1 MTPGDYATVLL
12 LGLLGGAH
20 CAGMCAP
27 FALAVSAGNPGRAAH
42 FFARHL
48 AYQLGKGAA
57 YVLLGVLLHLATGW
71 VDIATPLGRAQNWLA
86 WLAGGVMIVVGL
98 GYASAWGGASAAR
111 WLAAGGLAGR
121 ACGALRILWQ
131 APSVWR
137 ATLVG
142 WLNGFLPCGLSFS
155 ALLFLVSRDS
165 LEGLVA
171 GAFVFSLGT
180 LPALA
185 LVGWLGGRVSA
196 LTRGRWLRAAG
207 LLLAL
212 FGVLT
217 VFRGEEA
224 VHQFFHSP
232 GGEHVH

>member
-1 MTPGDYATVLL
+1 MSPGDYGAVLL
-12 LGLLGGAH
+12 LGFLGGAH

-27 FALAVSAGNPGRAAH
+27 FALAVSVGTPGRAAH

-71 VDIATPLGRAQNWLA
+71 IDVATPVGRAQDWLA
-86 WLAGGVMIVVGL
+86 WLAGGAMILVGL
-98 GYASAWGGASAAR
+98 GYTLAWGGASASR

-121 ACGALRILWQ
+121 ACGALRVLWH
-131 APSVWR
+131 APTLWR
-137 ATLVG
+137 ATLIG

-171 GAFVFSLGT
+171 GAFLFSLAT

-185 LVGWLGGRVSA
+185 LVGWLGGRISHLA
-196 LTRGRWLRAAG
+196 RGRWLRAAG
-207 LLLAL
+207 LALAL
-212 FGVLT
+212 FGLLT
-217 VFRGEEA
+217 VFRGEDA
-224 VHQFFHSP
+224 VHHFFHSGP
-232 GGEHVH
+232 GHTH